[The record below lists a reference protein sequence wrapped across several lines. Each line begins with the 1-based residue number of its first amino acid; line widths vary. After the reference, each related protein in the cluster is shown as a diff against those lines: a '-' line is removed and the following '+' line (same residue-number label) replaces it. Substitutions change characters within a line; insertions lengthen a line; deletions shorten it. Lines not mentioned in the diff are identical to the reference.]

1 MIQRIQTLYL
11 LLIVV
16 LGIALCFL
24 PVVQLTTPEEAA
36 QQHIYEMKAIG
47 LEELGIR
54 NEELGIGD
62 EAQSFNG
69 SLTAINGEKLN
80 GGVSQT
86 TSQENFNSSLMDVNG
101 ESPAIDGAPAAV
113 GLNGLWGLLL
123 TTLCIPVL
131 ALVDIFLYRKRILQA
146 RLNIF
151 LAVLCVGYY
160 GILAMFIWFAKMN
173 LGTTEWHL
181 YAWSGIPLICLV
193 LTLMATRRI
202 LKDEA
207 LVRAAD
213 RLR

>member
-16 LGIALCFL
+16 LGIALCFC

-36 QQHIYEMKAIG
+36 QQHVYEMKAIG
-47 LEELGIR
+47 LKELGIR

-62 EAQSFNG
+62 DAQSFNG
-69 SLTAINGEKLN
+69 SLIGINGESIVP
-80 GGVSQT
+80 GDT
-86 TSQENFNSSLMDVNG
+86 
-101 ESPAIDGAPAAV
+101 PAPAV
-113 GLNGLWGLLL
+113 LNGLWGLLL

-160 GILAMFIWFAKMN
+160 GILAMFVWFAKMN

-213 RLR
+213 RVR